1 MKEVNPMKKRDILPL
16 LYQLASPI
24 ALMLLGLI
32 LILNPDSAS
41 ALLAR
46 ILGWCAILAGIGI
59 GVAAIFSHSGQ
70 VGKGIMAVG
79 CVSVGG
85 FLMRNP
91 LVLAAGIGRLLGN
104 LLILRGGRD
113 IMLSNRRGHGRI
125 LAIIVTAVGVVLTLL
140 PLTTSRLVFSGCGVV
155 VLLAGG
161 AMLLDR
167 LRNKRYL
174 EDHDPNIIDAL

>member
-1 MKEVNPMKKRDILPL
+1 MKEVNSMKKRDILSL
-16 LYQLASPI
+16 VYQLASPV
-24 ALMLLGLI
+24 AMMLLGLI

-46 ILGWCAILAGIGI
+46 LLGWGAILAGIGI
-59 GVAAIFSHSGQ
+59 GVYAIFSKSGQ
-70 VGKGIMAVG
+70 VGKGVMAVG
-79 CVSVGG
+79 CVSVGS

-91 LVLAAGIGRLLGN
+91 LILAAGIGRLLGI

-113 IMLSNRRGHGRI
+113 VLLSKRSGHGQI
-125 LAIIVTAVGVVLTLL
+125 LALVVTVVGVVLTLL
-140 PLTTSRLVFSGCGVV
+140 PMTTSRLVFSACGVV

-167 LRNKRYL
+167 LRNKQYL